1 MLFAV
6 RAVCCVL
13 CVKDEDDRSL
23 KEQYVVHIFLCVKDE
38 RNSVPCTFSCVFRNK
53 DSERTRNSVPCTFSC
68 VLRTNGF

>member
-1 MLFAV
+1 VLFAV

-38 RNSVPCTFSCVFRNK
+38 RNSVPCTFSCA
-53 DSERTRNSVPCTFSC
+53 
-68 VLRTNGF
+68 LRTNGF